1 MATDNI
7 AMVFGPT
14 IVGYSSSDPTAVISE
29 APQQQKVIREL
40 LDLSADYWSTF
51 LDVKDDRMYVL
62 TPSTHLN
69 TPRYAS
75 GRMHTGNTP
84 DYPIFNPPIVPMA
97 SGGPVAKRTR
107 SKQLSREFSKKSTL
121 FQSPMLY

>member
-1 MATDNI
+1 MDTDNI
-7 AMVFGPT
+7 AKVMGPT
-14 IVGYSSSDPTAVISE
+14 IVGYSSFDPTAIISE
-29 APQQQKVIREL
+29 QPQQQKVMTEM

-51 LDVKDDRMYVL
+51 LDVKEDDRMYTL
-62 TPSTHLN
+62 TPSIRLN
-69 TPRYAS
+69 TPRYTS
-75 GRMHTGNTP
+75 GRMHTENTP
-84 DYPIFNPPIVPMA
+84 DYPIFNPPLP

>member
-1 MATDNI
+1 MDAENI
-7 AMVFGPT
+7 AISMGPT
-14 IVGYSSSDPTAVISE
+14 IVGNSSSDPTALISE
-29 APQQQKVIREL
+29 IHQQKKVMTEM

-51 LDVKDDRMYVL
+51 LDVKEDDRMYTL
-62 TPSTHLN
+62 TPSIHLN
-69 TPRYAS
+69 TPRYTS

-84 DYPIFNPPIVPMA
+84 DYPIFNPPLP